1 MHNWL
6 KTIGVNQHAEIFEND
21 IRAMSLT
28 DYYYCFWKLQKV
40 LKYFTIYSEK
50 TFEQALTT
58 ISEGDL
64 LVYYVYISVDVGVY

>member
-1 MHNWL
+1 
-6 KTIGVNQHAEIFEND
+6 
-21 IRAMSLT
+21 MSLT